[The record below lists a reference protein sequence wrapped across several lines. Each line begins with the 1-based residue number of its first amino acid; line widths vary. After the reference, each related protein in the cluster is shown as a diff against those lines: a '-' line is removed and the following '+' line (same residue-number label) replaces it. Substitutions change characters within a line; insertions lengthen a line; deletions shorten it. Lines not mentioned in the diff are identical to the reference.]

1 MMTFPT
7 TPTIDQIITHGTDTW
22 SWDGQKWTKHDRQV
36 TNVEFYAKSPLSV
49 EVTDERVTYKFDSGN
64 IKNNAKLFEIE
75 VGINFTSSGEP
86 FYTFHPSHQEPND
99 VLLYLTR
106 GMRYVFK
113 QTLEDYNQYPLKFY
127 ENKAGTVL
135 FGRRP
140 EEFIYDDGVITDE
153 NILTF
158 HPKYESPDTLL
169 YGAENGT
176 QLGVLYLIDKY
187 N

>member
-1 MMTFPT
+1 MLTFPA
-7 TPTIDQIITHGTDTW
+7 TPSDHQIITHGFDTW
-22 SWDGQKWTKHDRQV
+22 SWDGQKWVKHDRQV
-36 TNVEFYAKSPLSV
+36 TNVEFYAENPLSV
-49 EVTDERVTYKFDSGN
+49 EVTEDEVTYKFDSGN
-64 IKNNAKLFEIE
+64 IKNNARLFEIE
-75 VGINFTSSGEP
+75 VGIKHTSSGEP

-113 QTLEDYNQYPLKFY
+113 QTLEDFKQYPLKFY

-140 EEFIYDDGVITDE
+140 EDFIYDDGVITDE

-176 QLGVLYLIDKY
+176 QLGVLYLMDKY